1 MSRRVLPALHE
12 IAIRQGLENINQLGY
27 PHWSFVKLDEPP
39 AHVLTVPYQLKNFKT
54 TWEFLNS
61 VAELAANKRH
71 HPTIITTYNK
81 VDIQLTT
88 HDSDNSVTQDDLDM
102 AEAIQKQYH
111 ELTK

>member
-27 PHWSFVKLDEPP
+27 PIGRLLSWMNPSTCINGSLSVE
-39 AHVLTVPYQLKNFKT
+39 NFKT

-61 VAELAANKRH
+61 VAELAASKRH